1 MLSTL
6 WNNFFYEPLY
16 NLLIFFANIAPA
28 HSIAIAIILL
38 TVLVKIVLYPLSKR
52 ALMSQLELK
61 KLEPELNAIKAEFP
75 DKTVQSQK
83 TMELYKKHKINP
95 FSGCILIFLQLPF
108 ILALYR
114 VFIKGFVLDE
124 ARLYSFVHFPPT
136 FTHGLFGINLDAKS
150 VILALIAGVSQYF
163 LGKFS
168 SARTT
173 SAGGNNEGFAGAF
186 SKSMQMQMKYVFPFL
201 IAFIAYQV
209 SGAVALYWIISNIV
223 TIGMEWHLQKKMNK

>member
-1 MLSTL
+1 MLTTF

-28 HSIAIAIILL
+28 HSIAIAVILL
-38 TVLVKIVLYPLSKR
+38 TVLVKVVLYPLSKR

-75 DKTVQSQK
+75 DRTTQSQK

-108 ILALYR
+108 ILALYQ
-114 VFIKGFVLDE
+114 VFIKGFVLDTS
-124 ARLYSFVHFPPT
+124 RLYNFVHFPTT
-136 FTHGLFGINLDAKS
+136 FTHGLFGINLDSKS
-150 VILALIAGVSQYF
+150 IILALVAGVSQYF

-168 SARTT
+168 SARMASTGGTT
-173 SAGGNNEGFAGAF
+173 EGFAGAF

-209 SGAVALYWIISNIV
+209 SGAAALYWIISNIV
-223 TIGMEWHLQKKMNK
+223 TILMEWHLQKKMDK